1 LIECE
6 RWYWLE
12 EASAISLFI
21 PHNNYGHHDDVS
33 TKHQMQQLRD
43 NAAERERER
52 VCVRPYILSYEQM
65 LSCKQLS
72 SEGGRDRCI
81 ELPSGI
87 EHHRVLLHLKQT
99 KISICIV
106 FALTGLN
113 VCFGRFKLCKSNA
126 KHASLGR
133 RIALRF
139 EGALSSTVT
148 TSTTSTQTIST

>member
-1 LIECE
+1 MSVGIGW
-6 RWYWLE
+6 RRHR
-12 EASAISLFI
+12 LFHYSFHTTTMGI
-21 PHNNYGHHDDVS
+21 TMTYQQNTKCNNS
-33 TKHQMQQLRD
+33 ETMLQR
-43 NAAERERER
+43 EREREC
-52 VCVRPYILSYEQM
+52 VCVRPYILSHEQM
-65 LSCKQLS
+65 LSCEQLS
-72 SEGGRDRCI
+72 GEGGRDRCI

>member
-1 LIECE
+1 MSVGIGW
-6 RWYWLE
+6 RRHR
-12 EASAISLFI
+12 LFHYSFHTTTMGI
-21 PHNNYGHHDDVS
+21 TMTYQQNTKCNNS
-33 TKHQMQQLRD
+33 ETMLQ
-43 NAAERERER
+43 RERESE
-52 VCVRPYILSYEQM
+52 RPEQILSCE
-65 LSCKQLS
+65 QLS
-72 SEGGRDRCI
+72 GEGGRDRCI